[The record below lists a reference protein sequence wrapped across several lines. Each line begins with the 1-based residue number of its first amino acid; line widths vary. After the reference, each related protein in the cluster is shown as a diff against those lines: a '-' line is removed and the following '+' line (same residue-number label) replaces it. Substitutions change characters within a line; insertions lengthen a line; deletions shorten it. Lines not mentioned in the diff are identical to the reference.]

1 MFFFSVRKQLEF
13 ACKKCSDFAPS
24 YYPIS
29 RLLFKFTAKELI
41 DYLREGPDTS
51 QRILMTDSD
60 KRYSPATIIVPTER
74 NYLVG
79 IIPHNI
85 QFMQRVQSF
94 DKIEEAVADYV
105 LFNWKL
111 PRLRPIQSERTLR
124 CPDFITFFDEEG
136 NVFDKRHGRFKY
148 YDQTEKKFISYD

>member
-1 MFFFSVRKQLEF
+1 MFFFPVRKQLEF

-24 YYPIS
+24 YYPIQ

-41 DYLREGPDTS
+41 DYLREGPEIC
-51 QRILMTDSD
+51 QRILMTDND

-85 QFMQRVQSF
+85 QYMQRVQSF
-94 DKIEEAVADYV
+94 DNIEEAVADYV
-105 LFNWKL
+105 LFNWNL
-111 PRLRPIQSERTLR
+111 PRLRPTPSERTLR

-148 YDQTEKKFISYD
+148 YDQTEKKFIYYD